1 MPGTLFVVATPI
13 GNLEDLSFRALRT
26 LREVDLIAAEDTRRT
41 SKLLAHYE
49 IRKSMV
55 SLHEHNEHREA
66 PRLAARLERGESIA
80 LVTDAGTPGI
90 SDPGALLVRLARE
103 RQVRVS
109 PIPGPSAVMAALSV
123 SGFPADRFAFLGFP
137 PRSGSARRQ
146 WFAKAAAESSVLVL
160 FEAPHRIRQTLKQLA
175 DLMGERPI
183 QIHREISKINEEL
196 VIHTNIS
203 GQQESKE
210 LGEFVVIVG
219 LAPENT
225 SMDDSHRSDGH
236 LSVAIKM
243 FGCMTSSGCFETAD
257 AMALTAK
264 ACDLEEQVVRKAVKK
279 HKIAENQRRQ
289 SVP

>member
-90 SDPGALLVRLARE
+90 SDPGAHLVRLARE
-103 RQVRVS
+103 RQVPVS

-137 PRSGSARRQ
+137 PRSGSARRD
-146 WFAKAAAESSVLVL
+146 WFARAKAESSVVVL
-160 FEAPHRIRQTLKQLA
+160 FEAPHRIRQTLDDLA
-175 DLMGERPI
+175 HIFVKRPI
-183 QIHREISKINEEL
+183 QVHRELTKINEEL
-196 VIHTNIS
+196 VIYTNREPAQS
-203 GQQESKE
+203 VKE
-210 LGEFVVIVG
+210 LGEFVVVVG
-219 LAPENT
+219 ESLETTDHDHGEQSLAKAV
-225 SMDDSHRSDGH
+225 
-236 LSVAIKM
+236 LM
-243 FGCMTSSGCFETAD
+243 FGCMTTSATFSSGEAV
-257 AMALTAK
+257 ALTAK
-264 ACDLEEQVVRKAVKK
+264 AMDLDEQIVRKAVKK

-289 SVP
+289 SLP

>member
-90 SDPGALLVRLARE
+90 SDPGAHLVRLARE
-103 RQVRVS
+103 RQVPVS

-137 PRSGSARRQ
+137 PRSGSARRD
-146 WFAKAAAESSVLVL
+146 WFARAKAESSVVVL
-160 FEAPHRIRQTLKQLA
+160 FEAPHRIRQTLDDLA
-175 DLMGERPI
+175 NIFGKRPI
-183 QIHREISKINEEL
+183 QVHRELTKINEEL
-196 VIHTNIS
+196 VIYTNS
-203 GQQESKE
+203 EPAQSVKE
-210 LGEFVVIVG
+210 LGEFVVVVG
-219 LAPENT
+219 ESIEETDHDQDEQSLAKAV
-225 SMDDSHRSDGH
+225 
-236 LSVAIKM
+236 LM
-243 FGCMTSSGCFETAD
+243 FGCMTTSAAFDSGEAV
-257 AMALTAK
+257 ALTAK
-264 ACDLEEQVVRKAVKK
+264 AMDLDEQIVRKAVKK

-289 SVP
+289 SLP

>member
-90 SDPGALLVRLARE
+90 SDPGAHLVRLARE
-103 RQVRVS
+103 RHVPVS

-137 PRSGSARRQ
+137 PRSGSARRD
-146 WFAKAAAESSVLVL
+146 WLARAKKESSVLVL
-160 FEAPHRIRQTLKQLA
+160 FEAPHRIRQTLS
-175 DLMGERPI
+175 DLTDIFIDRPI
-183 QIHREISKINEEL
+183 QVHRELSKINEEL
-196 VIHTNIS
+196 VIYTNKETS
-203 GQQESKE
+203 QKVKE
-210 LGEFVVIVG
+210 LGEFVVVVDE
-219 LAPENT
+219 AAKA
-225 SMDDSHRSDGH
+225 DDRSQDDQ
-236 LSVAIKM
+236 LLDRAILM
-243 FGCMTSSGCFETAD
+243 FGCMTTSSVFTSVEAV
-257 AMALTAK
+257 ALTAK
-264 ACDLEEQVVRKAVKK
+264 AFDIDEQVVRKAVKK

-289 SVP
+289 SLP

>member
-90 SDPGALLVRLARE
+90 SDPGAHLVRLARE
-103 RQVRVS
+103 RHVPVS

-137 PRSGSARRQ
+137 PRSGSARRD
-146 WFAKAAAESSVLVL
+146 WLTKATAESSVLVF
-160 FEAPHRIRQTLKQLA
+160 FEAPHRIRQTLSEV
-175 DLMGERPI
+175 GSIFGNRPI
-183 QIHREISKINEEL
+183 QVHREVTKINEEL
-196 VIHTNIS
+196 VIYTNKLADS
-203 GQQESKE
+203 SVKE
-210 LGEFVVIVG
+210 LGEFVVVIG
-219 LAPENT
+219 EAADLSSNDPDGDTLAKA
-225 SMDDSHRSDGH
+225 
-236 LSVAIKM
+236 VAM
-243 FGCMTSSGCFETAD
+243 FGCMTASGSFKDAD
-257 AMALTAK
+257 AVALTSK
-264 ACDLEEQVVRKAVKK
+264 ACDLDEQAVRKAVKK

-289 SVP
+289 SLP

>member
-26 LREVDLIAAEDTRRT
+26 LREVDVIAAEDTRRT

-90 SDPGALLVRLARE
+90 SDPGAHLVQLARE
-103 RQVRVS
+103 RNVPVS

-137 PRSGSARRQ
+137 PRSGSERRD
-146 WFAKAAAESSVLVL
+146 WFDRAKAEPSVLVL
-160 FEAPHRIRQTLKQLA
+160 FEAPHRIRQTLDELA
-175 DLMGERPI
+175 AIFVKRPI
-183 QIHREISKINEEL
+183 QVHREVTKINEEL
-196 VIHTNIS
+196 VIYSNEAQV
-203 GQQESKE
+203 QQVKE
-210 LGEFVVIVG
+210 LGEFVIIIGKGVSTR
-219 LAPENT
+219 AQH
-225 SMDDSHRSDGH
+225 DDSAT
-236 LSVAIKM
+236 LAQAVKI
-243 FGCMTSSGCFETAD
+243 FGCMTASCGFDQTD
-257 AMALTAK
+257 AIALA
-264 ACDLEEQVVRKAVKK
+264 ARALDLSEQVVRKAVKK
-279 HKIAENQRRQ
+279 HKISENQRRQ
-289 SVP
+289 SLP

>member
-26 LREVDLIAAEDTRRT
+26 LREVDVIAAEDTRRT

-49 IRKSMV
+49 IRKPMV

-90 SDPGALLVRLARE
+90 SDPGAHLVRLARE
-103 RQVRVS
+103 RQVPVS

-137 PRSGSARRQ
+137 PRSGSARRD
-146 WFAKAAAESSVLVL
+146 WFARAKAESSVVVL
-160 FEAPHRIRQTLKQLA
+160 FEAPHRIRQTLHDLA
-175 DLMGERPI
+175 SIFVKRPI
-183 QIHREISKINEEL
+183 QVHRELTKINEEL
-196 VIHTNIS
+196 VIYTKNDTAQS
-203 GQQESKE
+203 VKE
-210 LGEFVVIVG
+210 LGEFVVVVG
-219 LAPENT
+219 ESMKATDHDHDEQSLAKA
-225 SMDDSHRSDGH
+225 
-236 LSVAIKM
+236 VFM
-243 FGCMTSSGCFETAD
+243 FGCMTTSDAFSSGEAV
-257 AMALTAK
+257 ALTAK
-264 ACDLEEQVVRKAVKK
+264 AMDLDEQIVRKAVKK

-289 SVP
+289 SLP